1 MSRVISNALVLGAAL
16 SLFACGGGSSSGG
29 GGQFAKEC
37 VEGEQNQNFDTVF
50 TNSCSFE
57 VTVRKLSKDA
67 HTGELDPPFNIAPN
81 SSVIRDEL
89 VLLFGACRSPSVPE
103 PENGFQFKCS

>member
-1 MSRVISNALVLGAAL
+1 MSRVISIALVLGAAL

-37 VEGEQNQNFDTVF
+37 VEGERNQNFDTVF

-57 VTVRKLSKDA
+57 VTVRHLTKDA
-67 HTGELDPPFNIAPN
+67 HTGELDPPFTIPPN
-81 SSVIRDEL
+81 SSVVRDDL
-89 VLLFGACRSPSVPE
+89 VFVFGACRSPSVPE
-103 PENGFQFKCS
+103 PAKGLKFECS